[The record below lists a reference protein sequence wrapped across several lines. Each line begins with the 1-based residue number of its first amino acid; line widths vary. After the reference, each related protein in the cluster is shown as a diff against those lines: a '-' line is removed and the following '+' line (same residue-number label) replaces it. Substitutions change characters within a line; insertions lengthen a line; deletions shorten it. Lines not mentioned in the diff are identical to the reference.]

1 MNAWPDTDG
10 RTIARYLGQLR
21 LRCSTSPI
29 YYRQALRTFQEV
41 VIRDQRTPGQLGRE
55 VLETW
60 LRECAMHWPMATLL
74 HRARIVNRFLDFLV
88 GEALIVSNPI
98 ADLRAEYHAKSDKAI
113 VRSLLAP
120 DPDQALEA
128 LRQFPPFG
136 SVLGDLMRNHIA
148 LMQARGYRYQ
158 TQARW
163 FWRFDRFLQAHPE
176 LAGESVSIMLQHWA
190 AARSTAN
197 HAAECEKLAR
207 ALAKAHH
214 HLDPSTKPRRPDPR
228 PAQQVARHWRRPY
241 IYSPEEV
248 RRLLDIAL
256 TYPSPRSPLRP
267 ISLYT
272 MLVLT
277 YCAGLRLGE
286 LARLNLADI
295 DLQVGTITIRARP
308 SRRPSWYRHCR
319 DHPVQRDI
327 RRIRS
332 HRTPDLSPRTRLP
345 AMGDCGRCHRFHRQ
359 RACRCLPHQG
369 RPRDQQRGADRRRL
383 PRPHGWFHQPRG
395 RVGRHRRLA
404 RLSAR
409 GSIVGLLI
417 TIAIFGIVWQSS
429 KAVFVRMLDGVAPA
443 ITDEIKHAAGH
454 VKGVQNVL
462 DVKARWLGHRLQADI
477 AVQVAPDTAVEDADR
492 LADGLKHEILDHIPA
507 LAVATVRVSSR
518 SEPDG
523 DIHRHHAPDPVRI
536 EERSLQAKSPS

>member
-176 LAGESVSIMLQHWA
+176 LAGESVSIL
-190 AARSTAN
+190 S
-197 HAAECEKLAR
+197 LI
-207 ALAKAHH
+207 
-214 HLDPSTKPRRPDPR
+214 HL
-228 PAQQVARHWRRPY
+228 
-241 IYSPEEV
+241 
-248 RRLLDIAL
+248 
-256 TYPSPRSPLRP
+256 
-267 ISLYT
+267 
-272 MLVLT
+272 
-277 YCAGLRLGE
+277 
-286 LARLNLADI
+286 
-295 DLQVGTITIRARP
+295 
-308 SRRPSWYRHCR
+308 
-319 DHPVQRDI
+319 
-327 RRIRS
+327 
-332 HRTPDLSPRTRLP
+332 
-345 AMGDCGRCHRFHRQ
+345 
-359 RACRCLPHQG
+359 
-369 RPRDQQRGADRRRL
+369 
-383 PRPHGWFHQPRG
+383 
-395 RVGRHRRLA
+395 
-404 RLSAR
+404 
-409 GSIVGLLI
+409 
-417 TIAIFGIVWQSS
+417 
-429 KAVFVRMLDGVAPA
+429 
-443 ITDEIKHAAGH
+443 
-454 VKGVQNVL
+454 
-462 DVKARWLGHRLQADI
+462 
-477 AVQVAPDTAVEDADR
+477 
-492 LADGLKHEILDHIPA
+492 
-507 LAVATVRVSSR
+507 
-518 SEPDG
+518 
-523 DIHRHHAPDPVRI
+523 
-536 EERSLQAKSPS
+536 

>member
-60 LRECAMHWPMATLL
+60 LREYAMHWPMATLL

-163 FWRFDRFLQAHPE
+163 FS
-176 LAGESVSIMLQHWA
+176 GGSIA
-190 AARSTAN
+190 S
-197 HAAECEKLAR
+197 C
-207 ALAKAHH
+207 
-214 HLDPSTKPRRPDPR
+214 
-228 PAQQVARHWRRPY
+228 
-241 IYSPEEV
+241 
-248 RRLLDIAL
+248 
-256 TYPSPRSPLRP
+256 
-267 ISLYT
+267 
-272 MLVLT
+272 
-277 YCAGLRLGE
+277 
-286 LARLNLADI
+286 
-295 DLQVGTITIRARP
+295 
-308 SRRPSWYRHCR
+308 
-319 DHPVQRDI
+319 

-332 HRTPDLSPRTRLP
+332 WRESRYRSCCST
-345 AMGDCGRCHRFHRQ
+345 GQ
-359 RACRCLPHQG
+359 
-369 RPRDQQRGADRRRL
+369 PRDQ
-383 PRPHGWFHQPRG
+383 PPTMP
-395 RVGRHRRLA
+395 
-404 RLSAR
+404 
-409 GSIVGLLI
+409 
-417 TIAIFGIVWQSS
+417 
-429 KAVFVRMLDGVAPA
+429 P
-443 ITDEIKHAAGH
+443 
-454 VKGVQNVL
+454 N
-462 DVKARWLGHRLQADI
+462 
-477 AVQVAPDTAVEDADR
+477 
-492 LADGLKHEILDHIPA
+492 
-507 LAVATVRVSSR
+507 
-518 SEPDG
+518 
-523 DIHRHHAPDPVRI
+523 
-536 EERSLQAKSPS
+536 AKSSLVPCAKPNTILIPEPN

>member
-60 LRECAMHWPMATLL
+60 LREYAMHWPMATLL

-176 LAGESVSIMLQHWA
+176 LAGEPVSIMLQHWA
-190 AARSTAN
+190 ATRSTTN

-207 ALAKAHH
+207 ALAKAQH

-241 IYSPEEV
+241 I
-248 RRLLDIAL
+248 
-256 TYPSPRSPLRP
+256 
-267 ISLYT
+267 
-272 MLVLT
+272 
-277 YCAGLRLGE
+277 
-286 LARLNLADI
+286 
-295 DLQVGTITIRARP
+295 
-308 SRRPSWYRHCR
+308 
-319 DHPVQRDI
+319 
-327 RRIRS
+327 
-332 HRTPDLSPRTRLP
+332 
-345 AMGDCGRCHRFHRQ
+345 
-359 RACRCLPHQG
+359 
-369 RPRDQQRGADRRRL
+369 
-383 PRPHGWFHQPRG
+383 
-395 RVGRHRRLA
+395 
-404 RLSAR
+404 
-409 GSIVGLLI
+409 
-417 TIAIFGIVWQSS
+417 
-429 KAVFVRMLDGVAPA
+429 
-443 ITDEIKHAAGH
+443 
-454 VKGVQNVL
+454 
-462 DVKARWLGHRLQADI
+462 
-477 AVQVAPDTAVEDADR
+477 
-492 LADGLKHEILDHIPA
+492 
-507 LAVATVRVSSR
+507 
-518 SEPDG
+518 
-523 DIHRHHAPDPVRI
+523 
-536 EERSLQAKSPS
+536 

>member
-60 LRECAMHWPMATLL
+60 LREYAMRWPMATLL

-207 ALAKAHH
+207 ALAKAQH
-214 HLDPSTKPRRPDPR
+214 HLDPSTKPRRLDPR
-228 PAQQVARHWRRPY
+228 PAQQAARHWRRPY

-295 DLQVGTITIRARP
+295 DLQVGTVTIRETKFFKSRILPLADSALSALREYLEARRKAKMP
-308 SRRPSWYRHCR
+308 QSPESGLFWHDQGNVRYTSHAIAGCLVDILRRTGIKPPKGKSGPRIHDLRHSFVVNRILEWYRAGINPQ
-319 DHPVQRDI
+319 DK
-327 RRIRS
+327 
-332 HRTPDLSPRTRLP
+332 LP
-345 AMGDCGRCHRFHRQ
+345 F
-359 RACRCLPHQG
+359 
-369 RPRDQQRGADRRRL
+369 
-383 PRPHGWFHQPRG
+383 
-395 RVGRHRRLA
+395 LA
-404 RLSAR
+404 
-409 GSIVGLLI
+409 
-417 TIAIFGIVWQSS
+417 TY
-429 KAVFVRMLDGVAPA
+429 
-443 ITDEIKHAAGH
+443 
-454 VKGVQNVL
+454 
-462 DVKARWLGHRLQADI
+462 LGHR
-477 AVQVAPDTAVEDADR
+477 
-492 LADGLKHEILDHIPA
+492 
-507 LAVATVRVSSR
+507 
-518 SEPDG
+518 
-523 DIHRHHAPDPVRI
+523 DIHSTLVYITVTQELLQQANERFRKFASHCLHASEGVQP
-536 EERSLQAKSPS
+536 